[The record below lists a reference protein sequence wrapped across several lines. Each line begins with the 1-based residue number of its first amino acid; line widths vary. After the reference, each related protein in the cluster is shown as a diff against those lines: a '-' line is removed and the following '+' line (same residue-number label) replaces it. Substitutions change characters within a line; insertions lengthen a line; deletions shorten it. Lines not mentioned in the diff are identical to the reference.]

1 MRLPLAALAVLA
13 LACGRQHSGGPQ
25 DGTQSFKLVLADR
38 IAVHVGETNV
48 ITLLS
53 VGASGAVSYDVKG
66 LPPFASWSGSTIRVV
81 PTRTDVPG
89 DTTVTVT
96 ATDGAHSDS
105 GTFIIGLADSPPS
118 FDGAPQITTW
128 SSQSGRDTATGL
140 PVEATTT
147 SLEVRG

>member
-1 MRLPLAALAVLA
+1 
-13 LACGRQHSGGPQ
+13 
-25 DGTQSFKLVLADR
+25 
-38 IAVHVGETNV
+38 
-48 ITLLS
+48 
-53 VGASGAVSYDVKG
+53 SYDVKG

-147 SLEVRG
+147 SLEVRGGPISVRARAADAEGDDVTLLAELRFRGQPLTGTATHQGSPKPA